1 MHLVVLLLGLASAAS
16 AASFYGV
23 VLEEWESFKLAHN
36 KKYEPV
42 EEAFR
47 LKVFAENKMKIAR
60 HNQLY
65 NKGERTYDL
74 KMNRFGDMLHNEF
87 VHTMNGY
94 RGNSMN
100 RTYEASRF
108 VVPNSDVTLPD
119 SVDWRTKGAV
129 TPVKDQGQCGSCW
142 AFSATGSLEGQHFR
156 KTGQL
161 VSLSEQ
167 NLVDCSFDYGNDG
180 CNGGLMDFAFQYI
193 KDNDGIDTE
202 ESYPYTA
209 EDGDCEFKRNDV
221 GAEDTGFVDI
231 ESGNEDALKAA
242 VATLGPVSIAMD
254 ASSNEFQFYSSG
266 IYIDLLCSTEDLDH
280 GVLVVGYG
288 TENGQDFWLVKNSWT
303 ESWGEKGYMKLARND
318 DNMCGVATAA
328 SYPLV

>member
-1 MHLVVLLLGLASAAS
+1 MRLVVLLLGLAAAACAAS
-16 AASFYGV
+16 YYDQV
-23 VLEEWESFKLAHN
+23 KEEWESFKLVYN

-47 LKVFAENKMKIAR
+47 LKVFAENKMKIDR

-74 KMNRFGDMLHNEF
+74 KMNHFGDMLHNEF

-100 RTYEASRF
+100 RTYGASRF
-108 VVPNSDVTLPD
+108 VAPDSDVKLPD

-129 TPVKDQGQCGSCW
+129 TPIKSQGQCGSCW
-142 AFSATGSLEGQHFR
+142 AFSAVRQHFL

-167 NLVDCSFDYGNDG
+167 NLVDCSGHYGNEG
-180 CNGGLMDFAFQYI
+180 CNGGLMEFAFRYI
-193 KDNDGIDTE
+193 KDNGGIDTE

-209 EDGDCEFKRNDV
+209 VDGDCKFKRDDV

-231 ESGNEDALKAA
+231 KSNDEDALKAA
-242 VATLGPVSIAMD
+242 VATVGPVSVAVD
-254 ASSNEFQFYSSG
+254 ASSDEFQFYSSG
-266 IYIDLLCSTEDLDH
+266 IYVDGLCESQYIDH
-280 GVLVVGYG
+280 GLLVVGYG
-288 TENGQDFWLVKNSWT
+288 TENGSDFWLLKNEWS
-303 ESWGEKGYMKLARND
+303 EHWGEKGYMKFLRNAQ
-318 DNMCGVATAA
+318 NMCGIASAA